1 MHRAAHPRISFS
13 NPQEQTQCALC
24 SPWRYNR
31 GWLVLL
37 SFLTTSACARGEA
50 LPNSLTAAEVEDGW
64 QLLFDGEST
73 NGWRGYN
80 RDGFPSEAWE
90 VRDGNL
96 VTLAQEDGGSGVDLV
111 TEERF
116 ESFELG
122 VEFKLTPVGNS
133 GVLYRVV
140 EREGEAIWY
149 NAPEFQVLDD
159 PAHLAMGT
167 MDMHKHL
174 TGDNYDI
181 HASSVRASKPIG
193 EWNHARIIVNGQH
206 VEHWLNGAKTVEYE
220 IESPEWDT
228 LVAESKFA
236 EYPHYG
242 RTQRG
247 HIGLQGYG
255 RLVSYRNI
263 KIRRIPQPLFNG
275 RDLDGWNIHG
285 TERWYVE
292 NGELVCESGP
302 DAEYGYLATEKIYK
316 DFDLTLEFKQEANGN
331 SGVFFRSSLE
341 GTRIT
346 GWQAEVAPPGN
357 FTGGIYESYGR
368 DWLVQPDSI
377 KDEALR
383 MGEWNIMR
391 VRVVGDHVTTWL
403 NGVEMI
409 DLRDEK
415 IGEAEGVIALQIH
428 SGGGIKLRWRNLLIS
443 EL

>member
-1 MHRAAHPRISFS
+1 M
-13 NPQEQTQCALC
+13 
-24 SPWRYNR
+24 
-31 GWLVLL
+31 V
-37 SFLTTSACARGEA
+37 TTLATFACADGEA
-50 LPNSLTAAEVEDGW
+50 APNTLTVAEVEDGW

-116 ESFELG
+116 ESYELSI
-122 VEFKLTPVGNS
+122 EFKLTPVGNS

-140 EREGEAIWY
+140 EREGEPIWY

-181 HASSVRASKPIG
+181 HPSSVRASKPIG
-193 EWNHARIIVNGQH
+193 EWNHARIIVNHGH
-206 VEHWLNGAKTVEYE
+206 VEHWLNGARTVEYE
-220 IESPEWDT
+220 IESPEWET

-236 EYPHYG
+236 GYPHYG
-242 RTQRG
+242 RTKRG

-263 KIRRIPQPLFNG
+263 KIRRIPQILFNG
-275 RDLDGWNIHG
+275 RNLDGWNIHG
-285 TERWYVE
+285 TEHWYVE
-292 NGELVCESGP
+292 NGELVCESGS
-302 DAEYGYLATEKIYK
+302 DAEYGYLATERIYQ
-316 DFDLTLEFKQEANGN
+316 DFDVTLEFRQEADGN
-331 SGVFFRSSLE
+331 SGVFFRSSLD
-341 GTRIT
+341 GTVIT
-346 GWQAEVAPPGN
+346 GWQAEVAPPG
-357 FTGGIYESYGR
+357 FDTGGIYESYGR
-368 DWLVQPDSI
+368 GWLIKPDP
-377 KDEALR
+377 ALDTALV
-383 MGEWNIMR
+383 MGEWNTMR
-391 VRVVGDHVTTWL
+391 VRAAGGRVTTWL

-409 DLRDEK
+409 DIEDQL
-415 IGEAEGVIALQIH
+415 IGEDTGAIALQIH
-428 SGGGIKLRWRNLLIS
+428 SSGGIKVRWRNISLLPM
-443 EL
+443 